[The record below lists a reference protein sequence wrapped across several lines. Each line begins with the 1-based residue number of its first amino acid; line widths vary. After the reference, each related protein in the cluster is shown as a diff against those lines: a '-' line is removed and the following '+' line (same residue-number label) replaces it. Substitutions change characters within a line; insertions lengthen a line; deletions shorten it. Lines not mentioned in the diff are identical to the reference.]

1 MTPTP
6 CRIHRVAAPDCP
18 ACHALNP
25 HAHGPVM
32 APEDVQIHRVAVP
45 DCAASDPP
53 DISLDRHGPVMAR
66 EDIVPG
72 EWYRRELALPPAG
85 LYVLCT
91 HNRGTWLAPHDHK
104 GVVMIVLCR
113 VDNNPDADECLNNR
127 GAGYNWKQFGPDK
140 FFGHSIDRWMRPLG
154 ID

>member
-6 CRIHRVAAPDCP
+6 CPIHRVAAADCA

-25 HAHGPVM
+25 HA
-32 APEDVQIHRVAVP
+32 
-45 DCAASDPP
+45 
-53 DISLDRHGPVMAR
+53 HGPVMAR

-72 EWYRRELALPPAG
+72 EWYRRELALPPPG

-91 HNRGTWLAPHDHK
+91 HNRGTWLAPNDHK
-104 GVVMIVLCR
+104 GVVMVVLCR
-113 VDNNPDADECLNNR
+113 VDDDPDADECLNNR
-127 GAGYNWKQFGPDK
+127 GAGYNWQQFGPDK